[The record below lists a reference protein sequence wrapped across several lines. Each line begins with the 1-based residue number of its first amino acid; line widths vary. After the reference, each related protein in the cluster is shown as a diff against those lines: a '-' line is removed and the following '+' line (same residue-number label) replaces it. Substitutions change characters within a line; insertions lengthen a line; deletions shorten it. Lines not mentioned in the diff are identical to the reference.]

1 MNWIYLILKYF
12 KAFVL
17 SSEKV
22 KNNCKLF
29 CVCTFDISRVSNIMF
44 VARTFFC
51 DFQPAMTWGQTLPVA
66 CGPT

>member
-17 SSEKV
+17 SSEEV

-29 CVCTFDISRVSNIMF
+29 CVCTFDISRVSNILLQ
-44 VARTFFC
+44 VLFC